1 MAAPRYA
8 PRPNIG
14 ESPHICRESRSVVSK
29 YAVALISIASR
40 QASQRYRANPLRG
53 DNSPMADKPRQS
65 DVEHIRTRLGGA
77 NARGLRNMIAAK
89 IEEQVRTPA
98 RESITPRQPSS
109 LPA

>member
-1 MAAPRYA
+1 MT
-8 PRPNIG
+8 
-14 ESPHICRESRSVVSK
+14 
-29 YAVALISIASR
+29 
-40 QASQRYRANPLRG
+40 
-53 DNSPMADKPRQS
+53 DKPRQS
-65 DVEHIRTRLGGA
+65 DVEHIRTRPGMYIGGA